1 MNISIDTK
9 VLKEKH
15 LTMGEFLVM
24 LMGFYNIKYKDCFDE
39 LISRQIIAKNLF
51 DKDSMVL
58 SDNTR
63 NLVSNILIMSDKRIT
78 NSNIDFI
85 SLAERLQ
92 NLYPKGCKSGT
103 TYSWRGDTEEI
114 AQKLRAL
121 VVVHNFSFT
130 EEDAVKATKEYV
142 DSYGES
148 YDKMQLLKYFILKTS
163 KDGEIDSMFM
173 TIIENNR

>member
-9 VLKEKH
+9 VLQEKH

-24 LMGFYNIKYKDCFDE
+24 LMGFYNIKYKDCFDK
-39 LISRQIIAKNLF
+39 LISKHIISRNLF

-63 NLVSNILIMSDKRIT
+63 NLVTNILTMSDKRVVSSGINFNT
-78 NSNIDFI
+78 
-85 SLAERLQ
+85 LAERLQ

-103 TYSWRGDTEEI
+103 TYPWRGDTEEI
-114 AQKLRAL
+114 AQKLRTL
-121 VVVHNFSFT
+121 MVVHNFSFT
-130 EEDAVKATKEYV
+130 EEEAIRATEEYIE
-142 DSYGES
+142 SYGES
-148 YDKMQLLKYFILKTS
+148 NDKMQLLKYFILKT
-163 KDGEIDSMFM
+163 KRDGEIDSMFM

>member
-1 MNISIDTK
+1 
-9 VLKEKH
+9 
-15 LTMGEFLVM
+15 MGEFLVM